1 MTRMTGPVLLRNGR
15 RPLTASVPSE
25 AGVHRPR
32 LRSTRLALPV
42 ALLAVFPGPVF
53 AQARTEAT
61 VLIGQVAAALK
72 NRRGAAVAK

>member
-1 MTRMTGPVLLRNGR
+1 MTGPLLLRYGR
-15 RPLTASVPSE
+15 RPLTASVPGE

-32 LRSTRLALPV
+32 LRSTRLVLPV
-42 ALLAVFPGPVF
+42 ALLAAFFPGPVF

-61 VLIGQVAAALK
+61 VLIGQVATALK